1 MPVSGTS
8 NVLKTKNKSHFGHNS
23 RLNNKV
29 AMIIE
34 YGMFSV
40 LVDIAGTV
48 HVLSPGPFIRIY
60 IHSFIH

>member
-1 MPVSGTS
+1 
-8 NVLKTKNKSHFGHNS
+8 
-23 RLNNKV
+23 
-29 AMIIE
+29 MIIE